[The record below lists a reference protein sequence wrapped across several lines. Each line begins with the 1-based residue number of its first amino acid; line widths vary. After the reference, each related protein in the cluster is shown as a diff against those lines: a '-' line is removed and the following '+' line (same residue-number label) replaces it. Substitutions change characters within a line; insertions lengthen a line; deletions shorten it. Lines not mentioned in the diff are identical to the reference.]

1 MTEQKEFTVTVTA
14 QWQLA
19 EVIATDVAEQMERI
33 GYRCIAQSDPA
44 PAPDGNVTVTLV
56 CK

>member
-1 MTEQKEFTVTVTA
+1 MTEQKAFTVAVTA

-19 EVIATDVAEQMERI
+19 EAIAADVAEQMERI
-33 GYRCIAQSDPA
+33 GYRCLSQSDPA

-56 CK
+56 VK

>member
-1 MTEQKEFTVTVTA
+1 MTEQKAFTVSVTA

-19 EVIATDVAEQMERI
+19 EVIAADVAEQIERI